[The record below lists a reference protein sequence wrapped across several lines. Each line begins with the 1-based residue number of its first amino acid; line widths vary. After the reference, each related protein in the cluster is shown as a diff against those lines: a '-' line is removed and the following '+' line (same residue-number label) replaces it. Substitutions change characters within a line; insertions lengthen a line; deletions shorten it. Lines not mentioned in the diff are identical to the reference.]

1 MADRS
6 RDWMAQALDDLESA
20 GILRDHGKHAQACFM
35 AQQAAEK
42 ALKAALYSR
51 LRESRTHAL
60 LLLVGDLDDKA
71 PETAVQ
77 AARVLDLYYI
87 PTRYANGHDS
97 GAPFSYYGAPESKQ
111 AVEYADLLIEFAR
124 SRMAQSR

>member
-6 RDWMAQALDDLESA
+6 WDWMAQAERDLEVA
-20 GILRDHGKHAQACFM
+20 RANAEQEYHEWACFA

-51 LRESRTHAL
+51 LRESRTHSLRL
-60 LLLVGDLDDKA
+60 LLGDIDDNA

-77 AARVLDLYYI
+77 AARVLDRYYI

-97 GAPFSYYGAPESKQ
+97 GPPFSYYGPPESRQ
-111 AVEYADLLIEFAR
+111 AIEYADLLVKFAR